1 MTTQTISQTPME
13 HGTPAADSV
22 PIEVLSR
29 LGENDPVSRKAY
41 ELWLEHHRNE
51 LAHEPLGSVV
61 HRFTSPAMQELAVE
75 FFLSDIEENA
85 AIIRFRLAQQ
95 RRQEALTQLHAGLA
109 KHDFFFTQE
118 EDVVHEN
125 RLEVRRVSRVQ
136 QLEFR
141 RKLVRFSRDL
151 VEGALQVTP
160 EQVAT
165 GELPDCLK
173 RAPVSEYATE
183 LGEYIVNS
191 GEPGRELVLRICD
204 DAEFATQVEQDERNP
219 RALRYLAELSNS
231 VRDTSIYRAPAIGF
245 AAA

>member
-1 MTTQTISQTPME
+1 MTTQTTSQTPIDQKPVA
-13 HGTPAADSV
+13 TDSV
-22 PIEVLSR
+22 PTEVLSHID
-29 LGENDPVSRKAY
+29 GSDPVLRKAY
-41 ELWLEHHRNE
+41 EVWLEQHQNE
-51 LAHEPLGSVV
+51 QANEPLGKVV
-61 HRFTSPAMQELAVE
+61 HRLTSPAMRELAVA

-85 AIIRFRLAQQ
+85 AIIRLRVAQQ
-95 RRQEALTQLHAGLA
+95 RRQEALTQMRAGLA

-118 EDVVHEN
+118 EDVLHEN

-136 QLEFR
+136 QLEFK

-160 EQVAT
+160 EQVAS

-173 RAPVSEYATE
+173 RAPVSEYTTE

-191 GEPGRELVLRICD
+191 GELGRELVLRICD

-219 RALRYLAELSNS
+219 RALRYLAQLSNS
-231 VRDTSIYRAPAIGF
+231 VRDTSTYRAPAIGF